1 LKIGIISDTHDD
13 VENVQSAIE
22 IFNTEKVTHVIH
34 AGDYIFPGIVLEFK
48 KLDAKFIG
56 VLGNNDGERVHL
68 LKNFLAIGGELK
80 GELGEVELD
89 GVIFG
94 IYHGTDEQLKKKLV
108 DSGKYDVIITGHTHR
123 IEIPS
128 VHSTTINPNDEK
140 QQDGNKIHKNGG
152 QTLVL
157 NPGTAHRKIDTISG
171 AFIEGGIIIF
181 DTENKDYKFVNLPR

>member
-48 KLDAKFIG
+48 KLDAKLIG

-80 GELGEVELD
+80 GELGEVVLD
-89 GVIFG
+89 GVLFG
-94 IYHGTDEQLKKKLV
+94 IYHGTDEQIKKKLV
-108 DSGKYDVIITGHTHR
+108 DSGKYDVVITGHTHR
-123 IEIPS
+123 IEMPS
-128 VHSTTINPNDEK
+128 VYNPINTNYEK

-152 QTLVL
+152 LTLVL
-157 NPGTAHRKIDTISG
+157 NPGTAHRKVDTISG
-171 AFIEGGIIIF
+171 AFKEGGLIIF
-181 DTENKDYKFVNLPR
+181 DTETKGYKFVSLPR